1 MENWKVFKESS
12 KAIWQISDHGRVKK
26 NGEIYTPY
34 YRGGHKNSQYLC
46 LANIEPLGGYIHRIT
61 ATTFIPNPENKR
73 TVNHIDGDKT
83 NNHISNLEWATY
95 SENQKHGHKL
105 GLISPR
111 PRALTDEERAARPEL
126 YAKRAKEYYKKTSA
140 AKKAERLKAIDTAK
154 QLFGCTI
161 NDSKYTYDHLLE
173 VAIWLAERNVKLTYK
188 IARDI
193 FVFPKVNI
201 AHDMCRV
208 NRYMKDLKQQ

>member
-1 MENWKVFKESS
+1 MENWKVFKETNVT
-12 KAIWQISDHGRVKK
+12 IWEISDHGRVKK

-34 YRGGHKNSQYLC
+34 KRGGQQGNRYLC
-46 LANIEPLGGYIHRIT
+46 LANNKPLGGYIHRIT

-73 TVNHIDGDKT
+73 TVNHIDGDKR

-95 SENQKHGHKL
+95 SENAQHAVRL
-105 GLISPR
+105 GLQFSY
-111 PRALTDEERAARPEL
+111 TDEERKAVLLKYREATNK
-126 YAKRAKEYYKKTSA
+126 KRKKNRIETLEYRSKMA
-140 AKKAERLKAIDTAK
+140 DAAK

-173 VAIWLAERNVKLTYK
+173 VAIWLAERNVKLTFK
-188 IARDI
+188 IAHHI
-193 FVFPKVNI
+193 FQFPTQTIKY
-201 AHDMCRV
+201 DMKRV